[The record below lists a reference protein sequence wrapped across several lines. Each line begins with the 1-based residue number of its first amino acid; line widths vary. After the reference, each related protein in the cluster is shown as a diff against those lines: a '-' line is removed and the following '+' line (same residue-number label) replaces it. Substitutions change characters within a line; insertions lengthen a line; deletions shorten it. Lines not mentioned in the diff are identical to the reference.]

1 MSQQIYTDGSFT
13 QNGFKGEYYNTR
25 NLTGELFQAAIEPAI
40 DHAWKYGA
48 PFDGMPVDQFSA
60 RWTGVY
66 KADKDGTVKFQLA
79 GDDGYRLFVNDK
91 LITGDW
97 GTIHS
102 VPAVHLCRSVQGRY
116 TGCVLNILIMWVRR
130 LSVSRQ
136 E

>member
-60 RWTGVY
+60 VGREFTRLTRMELSSSSWLAMT
-66 KADKDGTVKFQLA
+66 DTVCL
-79 GDDGYRLFVNDK
+79 
-91 LITGDW
+91 
-97 GTIHS
+97 
-102 VPAVHLCRSVQGRY
+102 
-116 TGCVLNILIMWVRR
+116 
-130 LSVSRQ
+130 
-136 E
+136 